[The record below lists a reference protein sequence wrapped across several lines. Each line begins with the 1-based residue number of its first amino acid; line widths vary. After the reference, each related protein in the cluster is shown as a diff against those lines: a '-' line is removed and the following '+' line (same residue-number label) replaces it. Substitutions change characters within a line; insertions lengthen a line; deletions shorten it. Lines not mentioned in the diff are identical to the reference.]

1 MSQVERIARIHL
13 TLQSGRGLS
22 RRQMEAMFE
31 VSAATVIRDIE
42 YMRDRLEAP
51 IVYDAGRGAYI
62 YDQGTDIPS
71 FERRYQMPGMWLT
84 ADETYGVLTLF
95 NLLKDI
101 DPGFLSAFV
110 EPIRPIMKKLLIA
123 QGHVMQGFD
132 KKIEVD
138 LPRFINAS
146 QAIARKA
153 FQATLK
159 EVPITIVTKCAGHCT
174 PIDVQP
180 LKLLLRETG
189 WTLRAH
195 NLDSEQAE
203 DIPISDIES
212 VVDAN
217 GPEAHQ
223 ERGTPQAPE
232 LKSATADADAAHM
245 DFETPSEYGRYGFEG
260 GCSVRELRSA
270 IDRVPPTGGV
280 YLVVRSPQRQYSVT
294 EESTGYWWKGKNP
307 AADVHTLRERL
318 CTQPES
324 PIMYIGKAGGA
335 VQTLRGRIRQYLR
348 FGAGQRSPH
357 WGGRYIWQLA
367 EAESLLVYWRPEPND
382 EPREVERRLIALHEA
397 RYGSLP
403 FANLR
408 R

>member
-51 IVYDAGRGAYI
+51 IAYDAGRGAYF
-62 YDQGTDIPS
+62 YDQGTDLPS

-110 EPIRPIMKKLLIA
+110 QPIRPIMKKLLIA
-123 QGHVMQGFD
+123 QDYVMQGFD

-153 FQATLK
+153 FQATLR
-159 EVPITIVTKCAGHCT
+159 EVPITIVTKSAGPCT
-174 PIDVQP
+174 PLYVQP
-180 LKLLLRETG
+180 LKLVLRETG
-189 WTLRAH
+189 WAFRVR
-195 NLDSEQAE
+195 NLVSEQIE
-203 DIPISDIES
+203 EVPISDIES
-212 VVDAN
+212 VVDSN

-223 ERGTPQAPE
+223 IRGTPQAPE
-232 LKSATADADAAHM
+232 LRSAAANADAAHM

-270 IDRVPPTGGV
+270 IDRIPATGGV
-280 YLVVRSPQRQYSVT
+280 YLVVRSPQTQCSVT
-294 EESTGYWWKGKNP
+294 EKSTGCWMDGMNP
-307 AADVHTLRERL
+307 AVDVQILRERL

-335 VQTLRGRIRQYLR
+335 VQTLRSRIRQYLR

-367 EAESLLVYWRPEPND
+367 EAESLLVYWRPETHND
-382 EPREVERRLIALHEA
+382 PRTVEKRLIALHEK
-397 RYGSLP
+397 RFGSLP